1 MMRNQ
6 NANGSRLDERLDVVA
21 GGAIAIPNLLEARCV
36 EGRGRHRPSAASF
49 TKLPFSAVR
58 SFTEPTDGDDI

>member
-1 MMRNQ
+1 MRNQ
-6 NANGSRLDERLDVVA
+6 NANGSRLDGRLDVVA

-58 SFTEPTDGDDI
+58 SYTEPTDGDDI

>member
-36 EGRGRHRPSAASF
+36 EGRGRHRPSAAP
-49 TKLPFSAVR
+49 LPHSPFWAVR
-58 SFTEPTDGDDI
+58 SYTEPTEGDDI

>member
-1 MMRNQ
+1 MVTGQ
-6 NANGSRLDERLDVVA
+6 NANVSMLAEQLDVVA
-21 GGAIAIPNLLEARCV
+21 GGAIAVSNPLEARCV

>member
-1 MMRNQ
+1 MATDQ
-6 NANGSRLDERLDVVA
+6 NANVSMLDGRLDVVA
-21 GGAIAIPNLLEARCV
+21 GGAIAVPNLLEARCV

-58 SFTEPTDGDDI
+58 SFTQPTDGDDI